1 MVPLPMGGN
10 PMTEISIT
18 GDLRARSCPTCNHL
32 DRQMAEFFAE
42 RQGLLSKSEEART
55 DYADQGGFCP
65 LHTWQLAAFSSPRGI
80 SRGHSSIIRRM
91 AESLDRAADAYAER
105 KAGVF
110 PVKAADGCMVCRFL
124 ADTEAHY
131 IEAFSAFLEE
141 DGNLERYRR
150 SYGLCLQHLQP
161 VLDRMVDGSRKA
173 YLIRLAANRLR
184 EISESMVQYDLKL
197 EQLKR
202 ELLTRDEKDAYR
214 RGLVMLS
221 GERTVFSPFM
231 KGI

>member
-1 MVPLPMGGN
+1 MNESSVLH
-10 PMTEISIT
+10 
-18 GDLRARSCPTCNHL
+18 DLRVRSCPVCNHL

-42 RQGLLSKSEEART
+42 RQGLLSKSEDAQT

-80 SRGHSSIIRRM
+80 SRGHSTIIRRM
-91 AESLDRAADAYAER
+91 AESLDRAADAYADR
-105 KAGVF
+105 KAGAF
-110 PVKAADGCMVCRFL
+110 PVKATDDCMVCRFL
-124 ADTEAHY
+124 AETEARY
-131 IEAFSAFLEE
+131 IEIFSAFLEE
-141 DGNLERYRR
+141 DGNLERYER
-150 SYGLCLQHLQP
+150 SHGLCLRHLQQ
-161 VLDRMVDGSRKA
+161 VLARMKDRSGEIS
-173 YLIRLAANRLR
+173 LIRMAACRLR

-221 GERTVFSPFM
+221 GEKTVFSPFM
-231 KGI
+231 KGL